1 MESRG
6 EFDFTASVITPR
18 VVRRPSFVV
27 IALLSP
33 SAARAQTHNN
43 TGTMN
48 QQNEAAGPTDK
59 AFDIFRQPILQNG
72 GNKRSTERYEFPPDL
87 SRLSFGR
94 GRNTPATTPQRNE
107 NRRPG
112 DRAGSSDMSL
122 DQSAMLDNPLNSA
135 IIENPGATG
144 LEALGDTH
152 AGGKSPTG

>member
-1 MESRG
+1 
-6 EFDFTASVITPR
+6 
-18 VVRRPSFVV
+18 
-27 IALLSP
+27 
-33 SAARAQTHNN
+33 
-43 TGTMN
+43 MN

-122 DQSAMLDNPLNSA
+122 DQSAMLDKPL
-135 IIENPGATG
+135 EQRDHRDPGATG
-144 LEALGDTH
+144 LEALVITMLEENRRRDRSRDETMERILNGLSRNLTFQD
-152 AGGKSPTG
+152 AQPTAAPLNYQVMRI